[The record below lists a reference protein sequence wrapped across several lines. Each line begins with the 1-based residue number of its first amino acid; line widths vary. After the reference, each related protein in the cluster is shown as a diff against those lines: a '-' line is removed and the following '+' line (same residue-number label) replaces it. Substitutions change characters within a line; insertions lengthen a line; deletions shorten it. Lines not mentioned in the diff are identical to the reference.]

1 MSRMYFAAAHAAD
14 EVGKKTASAAV
25 ARMHIKAYDTDA
37 VPQDKQNGTI
47 FLDYIFHYNLQI

>member
-1 MSRMYFAAAHAAD
+1 MSGMYVSATHSAY
-14 EVGKKTASAAV
+14 EIGKKTASAAV
-25 ARMHIKAYDTDA
+25 ACMHIEAYDTDA